1 LNGVELVLSSRRVV
15 TPEGVRP
22 ARVVVRG
29 GVIDSVLPGTAGGG
43 EVVDLGDRVVMSG
56 LVDTHVHVNEPGR
69 TDWEGFETATRA
81 AAAGGVTTLFDMPLN
96 SVPPTTTA
104 AALAAKAAAASPKA
118 FVNVGFWGGVVPGNA
133 GELAG
138 MAKLGVP
145 GFKCFLVPSGVPE
158 FPEVSEADLEAALR
172 EIARIGAV
180 LLVHA
185 EDPRGIA
192 DPPAGDP
199 RRYATYLAT
208 RPARAEDGAVAL
220 LARLARDTGARIH
233 VVHLSSAGALEELRK
248 AREEGLPLSA
258 ETCPHYLFF
267 AAETIPDGATEFKC
281 APPIRDAENRDRLW
295 DGLASGAIGMIV
307 SDHSPAPAALK
318 SRDTGDFLTAWGGIS
333 SLQLRLPA
341 VWTEARRRGFPIEC
355 VAAWLCGAP
364 ARLAGIE
371 NRKGSI
377 APGADADLVVWD
389 PEAAFEVRAGSIHH
403 RHALTPYLGR
413 TLYGEVHATFL
424 AGEKIFENGRFPG
437 TPRGKL
443 L

>member
-1 LNGVELVLSSRRVV
+1 LNGVELVLASRRVV
-15 TPEGVRP
+15 TPDGVRP

-29 GVIDSVLPGTAGGG
+29 GVIDSVLPGSPDGRD
-43 EVVDLGDRVVMSG
+43 VVDFGDRVVMAG

-96 SVPPTTTA
+96 SVPPTTSV
-104 AALAAKAAAASPKA
+104 AALHEKAEAASSKC
-118 FVNVGFWGGVVPGNA
+118 FVDVGFWGGVVPGNT
-133 GELAG
+133 GELAE
-138 MAKLGVP
+138 MARVGVP

-158 FPEVSEADLEAALR
+158 FPEVSEADLESSLR

-185 EDPRGIA
+185 EDPLGIE
-192 DPPAGDP
+192 DPPAGD
-199 RRYATYLAT
+199 RRKYATYLAT
-208 RPARAEDGAVAL
+208 RPARAEDEAVSL
-220 LARLARDTGARIH
+220 LARLCRDTGARIH
-233 VVHLSSAGALEELRK
+233 VVHLSSAAAIGQIESSRA
-248 AREEGLPLSA
+248 EGLPISA

-281 APPIRDAENRDRLW
+281 APPIRDAGNRDRLW

-307 SDHSPAPAALK
+307 SDHSPAPAAMK
-318 SRDTGDFLTAWGGIS
+318 SRDTGDFLEAWGGIS

-341 VWTEARRRGFPIEC
+341 VWTEARRRGFPIE
-355 VAAWLCGAP
+355 
-364 ARLAGIE
+364 RLAGWLCEAPAQLAGIA

-403 RHALTPYLGR
+403 RHPLSPYLGR
-413 TLYGEVHATFL
+413 TLHGEVHATFL
-424 AGEKIFENGRFPG
+424 AGEKIFENGRFLGPA
-437 TPRGKL
+437 RGRL